1 MVKLKNLS
9 PFRCGIA
16 VVCSAVSLAMS
27 VTSCDRS
34 YADVEKE
41 TPEAATVNSRTP
53 IYMATSVAVRT
64 SALDYASSSPAAEK

>member
-27 VTSCDRS
+27 VTSCDHS

-41 TPEAATVNSRTP
+41 TPEAATVNGRTP
-53 IYMATSVAVRT
+53 SLYGNISCRSYFCA
-64 SALDYASSSPAAEK
+64 